1 MVFCGQSNWEFIALG
16 EVKILGVN
24 RMTYTQYVAVINV
37 ACNQEK
43 LAMWML
49 TNLVRLFYNCYQLRI
64 YFVCMHLHNT
74 CHVLTVLLYCCI
86 VR

>member
-16 EVKILGVN
+16 EVKILGQSYDIYPIN
-24 RMTYTQYVAVINV
+24 VAVINV

-49 TNLVRLFYNCYQLRI
+49 TNLVRLFLQLLPI
-64 YFVCMHLHNT
+64 ESLFCMYAFT
-74 CHVLTVLLYCCI
+74 
-86 VR
+86 

>member
-1 MVFCGQSNWEFIALG
+1 MWAIELGVHCTRRGQN
-16 EVKILGVN
+16 LGVN

-49 TNLVRLFYNCYQLRI
+49 TNLVRLFYNCYQLRV